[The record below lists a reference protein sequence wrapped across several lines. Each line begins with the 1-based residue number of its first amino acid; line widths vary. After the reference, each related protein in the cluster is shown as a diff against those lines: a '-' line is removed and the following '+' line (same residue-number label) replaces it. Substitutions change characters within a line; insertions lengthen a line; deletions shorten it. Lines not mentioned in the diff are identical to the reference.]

1 MAYHVDF
8 PACLLD
14 QLPFGI
20 LVARGTR
27 IAYLSGFFLQHCGAT
42 VANAT
47 AFCERN
53 PQLLQHMAALP
64 LDAIV
69 HTTVDGKPY
78 WLKSMPLHQD
88 QRGFLLIPDA
98 FAAALAPGLQ
108 ALQQQCLD
116 FEEIYHQSFDG
127 IFVTDGEGRA
137 VMVNAGCERN
147 YGIEAKDIVGQHVSV
162 FERDGRIRPVIAT
175 RVIAERR
182 RVTVTQQTRAGKK
195 IFATG
200 IPLFD
205 EAGKV
210 RKVIINSRDTTELNQ
225 LQEELTRST
234 AELARVAKELSH
246 LREEQVSLPGLVCHS
261 PVMQAVTDL
270 ALRVAKVDTTVLI
283 TGESGAG
290 KDVLAQLI
298 HRQSGRVEGPFIKVN
313 CGAIPRDLVESELFG
328 YEGGA
333 FTGALKNGK
342 VGIIERANRGTLFLD
357 EIGEL
362 PLDAQVKLLQVLQD
376 RVLVRVGGA
385 SSIPVDLRIVAATN
399 RDLRAMVDEKAFRKD
414 LYYRLNVV
422 PISMPPLRQRKE
434 DIEPL
439 IGHYLAEFNQQ
450 YRLQKTMS
458 NATLAVLQ
466 AYSWPGN
473 VRELRNLVERLV
485 VTTPE
490 DTIDVENLPE
500 EAVPIGAGPM
510 NHRGRV
516 AQFEEDLVTAALH
529 QFGSTRAAA
538 RHLGISQST
547 VVRKLKATGS

>member
-1 MAYHVDF
+1 MANNVDF

-20 LVARGTR
+20 VVARGTR
-27 IAYLSGFFLQHCGAT
+27 IAYLNGYIAEHCGASA
-42 VANAT
+42 ANPA
-47 AFCERN
+47 AFGERN
-53 PQLLQHMAALP
+53 PILLQHMAAL
-64 LDAIV
+64 AHGGIV
-69 HTTVDGKPY
+69 RTEVEGQPY
-78 WLKSMPLHQD
+78 WLKSMPLQQD

-98 FAAALAPGLQ
+98 FAAALVPGLQ
-108 ALQQQCLD
+108 ALQQQCRD
-116 FEEIYHQSFDG
+116 FQEIYHQSFDG
-127 IFVTDGEGRA
+127 IFVTDGEGMA
-137 VMVNAGCERN
+137 IMVNAGCERN
-147 YGIEAKDIVGQHVSV
+147 YGIEARDIVGQHVSV

-182 RVTVTQQTRAGKK
+182 RVTVTQQTRSGKK

-205 EAGKV
+205 DSGKV
-210 RKVIINSRDTTELNQ
+210 RKVIINSRDTTELSQ
-225 LQEELTRST
+225 LQEDLTRSN
-234 AELARVAKELSH
+234 AELARVARELSH
-246 LREEQVSLPGLVCHS
+246 LRDGQVALPGLVCHS
-261 PVMQAVTDL
+261 PLMQAVTEL

-298 HRQSGRVEGPFIKVN
+298 HRDSGRCGGPFIKVN

-342 VGIIERANRGTLFLD
+342 VGIIERANHGTLFLD

-385 SSIPVDLRIVAATN
+385 GSIPVDLRIVAATN
-399 RDLRAMVDEKAFRKD
+399 RDLRLMVDEKAFRKD

-434 DIEPL
+434 DILPL

-450 YRLQKTMS
+450 YRLKKTMS
-458 NATLAVLQ
+458 DATLAVLQ
-466 AYSWPGN
+466 AYGWPGN

-485 VTTPE
+485 VTTLG
-490 DTIDVENLPE
+490 DTIEVQDLPE
-500 EAVPIGAGPM
+500 EAAPIAAGAL

-516 AQFEEDLVTAALH
+516 ARFEEDLVSAALH

-547 VVRKLKATGS
+547 VVRKLKANGS